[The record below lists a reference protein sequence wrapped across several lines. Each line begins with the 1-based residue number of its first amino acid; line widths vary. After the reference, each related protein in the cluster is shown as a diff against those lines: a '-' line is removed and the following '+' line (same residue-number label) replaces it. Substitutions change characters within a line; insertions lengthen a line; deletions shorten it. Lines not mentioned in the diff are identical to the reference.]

1 MNTKPKAKKFR
12 VRKSLGLAERTSPSG
27 ATNPEPAKGSGT
39 GDSAPVAGKTGTQ
52 PDSKTAGAGSRTD
65 AGSGSGQTA
74 TPPAPGNGVA
84 KPSAPEPRTGDPTAR
99 QMRIARRMAARRGIK
114 ANTGAEAVEALR
126 AQGIDPFG
134 KNRLQIV
141 PPKSPPVVA
150 DSGSAAGSVAV
161 APNVLPQIAKPPP
174 VPVPSAPENAED
186 RRAAE
191 IIRMQRNIAVRRRRN
206 LIGLGA
212 RIFAFV
218 AVPTIA
224 AGFYYSAIA
233 TPMYATNSEFLI
245 QQADA
250 PAQSAVSGLL
260 AGTSLA
266 NSQDSIA
273 VQSYLQSREAMLRLD
288 AALGFKAHFSDPGID
303 PLQRLDADGTN
314 EAAYRRYQRSVR
326 IGYDPTEGIVRMEV
340 IAADPKVSHDFSVAL
355 IAYAEEQVDQ
365 LTQRIRHDQMAGAT
379 ESYDDAELKMLNA
392 QQRVLNLQE
401 ARGVLSAEAE
411 VNSLMS
417 QISTFEIQLKTQ
429 RLSLQSLQDNARP
442 NQTKVD
448 VAKRSIARLEA
459 LIAEMRAEMTQGTGG
474 GASLARITGELVIAE
489 SELETRQ
496 MMFAQS
502 LQQLETARIEANRQ
516 VRYLLQGVRP
526 TAPDEAAYP
535 RAFENTVLAF
545 LIFSGLYL
553 MLSLTASILREQ
565 VSA

>member
-1 MNTKPKAKKFR
+1 MNTKPRAKKFR
-12 VRKSLGLAERTSPSG
+12 VRKSLGLAERTTASG
-27 ATNPEPAKGSGT
+27 VPVPEPAKAAGT
-39 GDSAPVAGKTGTQ
+39 GNSAPVT
-52 PDSKTAGAGSRTD
+52 SKTDAQSVAKAAGAAARTDPGAGSGETD
-65 AGSGSGQTA
+65 M
-74 TPPAPGNGVA
+74 PPAPGNGTA
-84 KPSAPEPRTGDPTAR
+84 KPLAPMPKTGEPTAR
-99 QMRIARRMAARRGIK
+99 QMRLARRLATRRGIK
-114 ANTGAEAVEALR
+114 ANTDAEAVAALR
-126 AQGIDPFG
+126 AQGVDPFG

-141 PPKSPPVVA
+141 PPKTLPVA
-150 DSGSAAGSVAV
+150 GEGGSATGAVAV
-161 APNVLPQIAKPPP
+161 APNVLPQIAKSPP
-174 VPVPSAPENAED
+174 VPVPSAPEKAQD

-191 IIRMQRNIAVRRRRN
+191 IMRMQQDIAVRRRRN

-218 AVPTIA
+218 AAPTIA
-224 AGFYYSAIA
+224 ASVYYSAIA
-233 TPMYATNSEFLI
+233 TPMYATNSQFLI

-250 PAQSAVSGLL
+250 PAQSAASSLL

-288 AALGFKAHFSDPGID
+288 ADLGFKAHFSDPKID

-340 IAADPKVSHDFSVAL
+340 IAADPDVSRDYSLAL

-365 LTQRIRHDQMAGAT
+365 LTQRIRHDQMAGAL
-379 ESYDDAELKMLNA
+379 ESYDDAELKMLDA
-392 QQRVLNLQE
+392 QKRVLDLQE

-411 VNSLMS
+411 VSSLMT
-417 QISTFEIQLKTQ
+417 QISTFEVQLKQQ

-448 VAKRSIARLEA
+448 VAKRTIGRLEA

-474 GASLARITGELVIAE
+474 GASLARISGELVISE

-516 VRYLLQGVRP
+516 VRYLLLGVSP

>member
-1 MNTKPKAKKFR
+1 M
-12 VRKSLGLAERTSPSG
+12 
-27 ATNPEPAKGSGT
+27 
-39 GDSAPVAGKTGTQ
+39 
-52 PDSKTAGAGSRTD
+52 
-65 AGSGSGQTA
+65 
-74 TPPAPGNGVA
+74 
-84 KPSAPEPRTGDPTAR
+84 
-99 QMRIARRMAARRGIK
+99 
-114 ANTGAEAVEALR
+114 
-126 AQGIDPFG
+126 
-134 KNRLQIV
+134 
-141 PPKSPPVVA
+141 
-150 DSGSAAGSVAV
+150 
-161 APNVLPQIAKPPP
+161 
-174 VPVPSAPENAED
+174 
-186 RRAAE
+186 
-191 IIRMQRNIAVRRRRN
+191 RMQQDIAVRRRRN

-218 AVPTIA
+218 AAPTIA
-224 AGFYYSAIA
+224 ASVYYSAIA
-233 TPMYATNSEFLI
+233 TPMYATNSQFLI

-250 PAQSAVSGLL
+250 PAQSAASSLL

-288 AALGFKAHFSDPGID
+288 ADLGFKAHFSDPKID

-340 IAADPKVSHDFSVAL
+340 IAADPDVSRDYSLAL

-365 LTQRIRHDQMAGAT
+365 LTQRIRHDQMAGAL
-379 ESYDDAELKMLNA
+379 ESYDDAELKMLDA
-392 QQRVLNLQE
+392 QKRVLDLQE

-411 VNSLMS
+411 VSSLMT
-417 QISTFEIQLKTQ
+417 QISTFEVQLKQQ

-448 VAKRSIARLEA
+448 VAKRTIGRLEA

-474 GASLARITGELVIAE
+474 GASLARISGELVISE

-516 VRYLLQGVRP
+516 VRYLLLGVSP